1 MNLCFIVLFQQ
12 QIIQHKHN
20 HFLTHFIITFL
31 FAFKNPNVMENLH
44 LKKKCLLIKKKNVLN
59 IKHLNILGKIQFKYS

>member
-31 FAFKNPNVMENLH
+31 FGFKNPNIMENLH
-44 LKKKCLLIKKKNVLN
+44 LKKKCLLIKKK
-59 IKHLNILGKIQFKYS
+59 KRFKYKAFKYTWKNSI